1 MRWTAHVARMRR
13 REVRTEFCWE
23 NLGEREY
30 FKNLEVDGNSTKMDL
45 KVGGKH
51 GLNLSVPG

>member
-1 MRWTAHVARMRR
+1 MRR